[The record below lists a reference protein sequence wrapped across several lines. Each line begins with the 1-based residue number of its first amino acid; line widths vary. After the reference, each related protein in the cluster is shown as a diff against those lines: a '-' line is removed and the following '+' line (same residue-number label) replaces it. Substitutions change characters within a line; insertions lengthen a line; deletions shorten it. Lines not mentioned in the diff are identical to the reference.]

1 MQRID
6 GPTRSAALPAPSPVG
21 TGASS
26 PGYFQN
32 GDPLAGLPPT
42 TLDVDWANAMQEE
55 VCNVIEFADLEL
67 DKSDHTQLRQAIQKI
82 ITTMTS
88 AEDATSQLGSTGYR
102 VSPDGYIEQWGFV
115 PGSVTG
121 ESSRVINFPIPFP
134 TECFGVSGTVL
145 NVAQSTSGAHT
156 VQEVSISQTG
166 AVVFMQSDQNG
177 SGVTGGFRWRATGY

>member
-67 DKSDHTQLRQAIQKI
+67 DKSDHTQLRKAIQKI

-102 VSPDGYIEQWGFV
+102 ISPDGYIEQWGFV
-115 PGSVTG
+115 PGSVSG
-121 ESSRVINFPIPFP
+121 ENSRVINFPIAFP
-134 TECFGVSGTVL
+134 HECFGVSGTVR
-145 NVAQSTSGAHT
+145 NVNSSDSGSH
-156 VQEVSISQTG
+156 VLQEVSVSTTG
-166 AVVFMQSDQNG
+166 AVVFFQSDN
-177 SGVTGGFRWRATGY
+177 SGTSVSGGFRWRAMGY